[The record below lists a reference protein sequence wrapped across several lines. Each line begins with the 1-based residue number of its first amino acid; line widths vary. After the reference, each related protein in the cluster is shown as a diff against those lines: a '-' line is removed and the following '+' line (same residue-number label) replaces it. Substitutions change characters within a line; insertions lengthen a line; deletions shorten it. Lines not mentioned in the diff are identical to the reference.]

1 MRKSVLFFIISMYSF
16 SPLFSQEID
25 SMMSVYA
32 ERAPREKI
40 HVHFDRDIYNPEE
53 TIFYKVYLLS
63 GNQLSELSKN
73 MYVEWYDTTGTLIK
87 QTIAPLFLSAATGS
101 FEIPKGYKGNYL
113 RLKAFTRWMLNDENE
128 TDVYEKLIPLNLGTQ
143 NTQKLNINKTILSL
157 FPEGGYL
164 VEGIS
169 SRVAFKANN
178 SNGLPVKIS
187 GFVRNAKNEVVDSIV
202 TIHDGMGL
210 FLLNPVKGEEYRV
223 EWTDEFKQKYTTPI
237 TQIQSTGVVMLV
249 RTSNDKA
256 SVTIQRSANTKGALQ
271 QYTLMVHMNQEPL
284 FKVAI
289 KMTERMLQRAE
300 IPIDQMPTGILQ
312 FTLFNAEWQ
321 PVAERIV
328 FVNNH
333 LHEFNAKVNPIYT
346 SVDKRGKNSLD
357 IVVSDT
363 AMSSLSVA
371 VIDAGIAAPERT
383 NIYTDFLLSN
393 EIKGYIHN
401 PAYYFT
407 SDADV
412 ITSKLDLVMMTSGW
426 RRYNWD
432 KLKSGAQP
440 VMKYLPETENM
451 QIKGNVFGMK
461 DIGAQQ
467 LVLNTILL
475 GKDSSKQLLF
485 FPVNKDGSFAESDI
499 FFYDTAKIYYNFNAS
514 VKGAERLQVKFD
526 NGFFRRENGFKAT
539 PYTGVTVF
547 PDADSVWRVRMNY
560 FLAEQERIRKLQA
573 STNLQEVIVKAK
585 VKTPLQIMDEK
596 YARGLFAGSDAY
608 SFDLVNDKFVP
619 LDIFSYLQGKVPGLL
634 ISGTGAQASLSW
646 RGGTP
651 SLFLDEMPTDVTMIS
666 GIPVQQVA
674 YIKVFRPPF
683 FGAIGGGSGGA
694 IAVYTRKGDDGKKA
708 DYSGKGMNFVKLAGF
723 SRFKEFYNPVYD
735 KSNNSLETD
744 VRNTLYWNPNV
755 ITNKRSPRFKIDFY
769 NNDVSKKLLL
779 ILEGINADGKMTRVV
794 KTIE

>member
-1 MRKSVLFFIISMYSF
+1 MRKSFLFIIIAICGVI
-16 SPLFSQEID
+16 PGFSQEID

-32 ERAPREKI
+32 ELAPKEKI

-63 GNQLSELSKN
+63 GNQLSGLSKN

-87 QTIAPLFLSAATGS
+87 QTIAPLFLSGAAGS
-101 FEIPKGYKGNYL
+101 FEIPKGYKGNYVRL
-113 RLKAFTRWMLNDENE
+113 RAFTRWMLNEENE
-128 TDVYEKLIPLNLGTQ
+128 TAVYEKLIPLNLGNT
-143 NTQKLNINKTILSL
+143 NTQKLNINKTNLSL

-169 SRVAFKANN
+169 SRVAFKATN
-178 SNGLPVKIS
+178 SNGLPVKVS
-187 GFVRNAKNEVVDSIV
+187 GFVRNAKNEVIDSII

-210 FLLNPVKGEEYRV
+210 FLLNPVKGEQYRV

-237 TQIQSTGVVMLV
+237 TQIQPTGVVMLV
-249 RTSNDKA
+249 RTTNDKA
-256 SVTIQRSANTKGALQ
+256 AITIQRSPNTSGDLQ

-289 KMTERMLQRAE
+289 KMTERTLQRAE

-312 FTLFNAEWQ
+312 FTLFNAALQ
-321 PVAERIV
+321 PVAERII

-346 SVDKRGKNSLD
+346 SIEKRAKNSLD
-357 IVVSDT
+357 IVITDT
-363 AMSSLSVA
+363 AVSNLSVSI
-371 VIDAGIAAPERT
+371 IDAGIAAPERT

-412 ITSKLDLVMMTSGW
+412 VTSKLDLVMMTSGW

-432 KLKSGAQP
+432 KLKAGILP
-440 VMKYLPETENM
+440 VIKYLPETENM
-451 QIKGNVFGMK
+451 RISGNVFGMK

-467 LVLNTILL
+467 LVLNSILL
-475 GKDSSKQLLF
+475 GKDSSKQFLF
-485 FPVNKDGSFAESDI
+485 FPVNKDGSFTQPDI
-499 FFYDTAKIYYNFNAS
+499 FFYDTAKVYYNFNSS
-514 VKGAERLQVKFD
+514 VKGADRLQVKFD
-526 NGFFRRENGFKAT
+526 NGFFRRENGYKTSAF
-539 PYTGVTVF
+539 TGVTVF
-547 PDADSVWRVRMNY
+547 PDADSLWRVRMNY
-560 FLAEQERIRKLQA
+560 FLAEQERIKKLQESA
-573 STNLQEVIVKAK
+573 NLQEVIVKTK
-585 VKTPLQIMDEK
+585 VKTPLQQMDEK

-608 SFDLVNDKFVP
+608 SFDLINDKFVP
-619 LDIFSYLQGKVPGLL
+619 IDIFSYLQGRVPGLQ
-634 ISGTGAQASLSW
+634 ISGSGGQTSLTW
-646 RGGTP
+646 RGSTP
-651 SLFLDEMPTDVTMIS
+651 SLFLDEMPTDINMIS
-666 GIPVQQVA
+666 GLPVQQVA

-683 FGAIGGGSGGA
+683 FGASGGGAGGA
-694 IAVYTRKGDDGKKA
+694 IAVYTRRGNDGKKE
-708 DYSGKGMNFVKLAGF
+708 DYSGKGMNFISLAGF

-735 KSNNSLETD
+735 KNNNSLETD
-744 VRNTLYWNPNV
+744 VRNTLYWNPN
-755 ITNKRSPRFKIDFY
+755 IFTNKRSPRFKIDFY

-779 ILEGINADGKMTRVV
+779 VLEGINADGKMTRVV

>member
-1 MRKSVLFFIISMYSF
+1 MRKSFLFIIIAICGVI
-16 SPLFSQEID
+16 PGFSQEID

-32 ERAPREKI
+32 ELAPKEKI

-87 QTIAPLFLSAATGS
+87 QTIAPLFLSGAAGS
-101 FEIPKGYKGNYL
+101 FEIPKGYKGNYVRL
-113 RLKAFTRWMLNDENE
+113 RAFTRWMLNEENE
-128 TDVYEKLIPLNLGTQ
+128 TAVYEKLIPLNLGNTT
-143 NTQKLNINKTILSL
+143 TQKLNINKTNLSL

-169 SRVAFKANN
+169 SRVAFKATN
-178 SNGLPVKIS
+178 SNGLPVKVS
-187 GFVRNAKNEVVDSIV
+187 GFVRNAKNEVIDSII

-210 FLLNPVKGEEYRV
+210 FLLNPAKGEQYRV

-237 TQIQSTGVVMLV
+237 TQIQPTGVVMLV
-249 RTSNDKA
+249 RTTNDKA
-256 SVTIQRSANTKGALQ
+256 AITIQRSPNTSGDLQ

-289 KMTERMLQRAE
+289 KMTERTLQRAE

-312 FTLFNAEWQ
+312 FTLFNAALQ
-321 PVAERIV
+321 PVAERII

-346 SVDKRGKNSLD
+346 SIEKRAKNSLD
-357 IVVSDT
+357 IVITDT
-363 AMSSLSVA
+363 AVSNLSVSI
-371 VIDAGIAAPERT
+371 IDAGIAAPERT

-412 ITSKLDLVMMTSGW
+412 VTSKLDLVMMTSGW

-432 KLKSGAQP
+432 KLKAGILP
-440 VMKYLPETENM
+440 VIKYLPETENM
-451 QIKGNVFGMK
+451 RISGNVFGMK

-467 LVLNTILL
+467 LVLNSILL
-475 GKDSSKQLLF
+475 GKDSSKQFLF
-485 FPVNKDGSFAESDI
+485 FPVNKDGSFTQPDI
-499 FFYDTAKIYYNFNAS
+499 FFYDTAKVYYNFNSS
-514 VKGAERLQVKFD
+514 VKGADRLQVKFD
-526 NGFFRRENGFKAT
+526 NGFFRRENGYKTSAF
-539 PYTGVTVF
+539 TGVTVF
-547 PDADSVWRVRMNY
+547 PDADSLWRVRMNY
-560 FLAEQERIRKLQA
+560 FLAEQERIKKLQESA
-573 STNLQEVIVKAK
+573 NLQEVIVKTK
-585 VKTPLQIMDEK
+585 VKTPLQQMDEK

-608 SFDLVNDKFVP
+608 SFDLINDKFVP
-619 LDIFSYLQGKVPGLL
+619 IDIFSYLQGRVPGLQ
-634 ISGTGAQASLSW
+634 ISGSGGQTSLTW
-646 RGGTP
+646 RGSTP
-651 SLFLDEMPTDVTMIS
+651 SLFLDEMPTDVNMIS
-666 GIPVQQVA
+666 GLPVQQVA

-683 FGAIGGGSGGA
+683 FGAIGGGAGGA
-694 IAVYTRKGDDGKKA
+694 IAVYTRRGNDGKKE
-708 DYSGKGMNFVKLAGF
+708 DYSGKGMNFISLAGF

-735 KSNNSLETD
+735 KNNNSLETD
-744 VRNTLYWNPNV
+744 VRNTLYWNPN
-755 ITNKRSPRFKIDFY
+755 IFTNKRSPRFKIDFY

-779 ILEGINADGKMTRVV
+779 VLEGINADGKMTRVV